1 MRAFKKILA
10 TLVCV
15 CMLVPCVTFVAYA
28 ANGRIS
34 FSDPGTAV
42 GEMVDVKC
50 VIKSTSG
57 SLGDTSVTFSYDS
70 SALRFNSGD
79 GVSSSGEGT
88 LTYSGSGGSA
98 EVSLTM
104 TFQALTEGETK
115 ITISEQDIKSG
126 SGSKL
131 TLDQGNST
139 IKIAA
144 GDPSKI
150 TQDTGDAGTI
160 TGEGTTVDINGQ
172 SYQLNGEFADID
184 IPVGFTRTTMTYEGA
199 ERPMVVQ
206 ETSGVYLAYLTGP
219 DGVSEFY
226 VFDDDNATFFPFEQ
240 IDISDTSSIILL
252 SDDSLTLPSN
262 YVLTTLTLN
271 GHDFPV
277 WGDSDKEGFYLMYAV
292 NSNGEEGFYQY
303 DSQENTYQRITVS
316 EEETQQKE
324 KKAGNSIFDKLQNI
338 VDKYFKI
345 VTIIFG
351 VIFIILLIAFIVTRV
366 KLRNRDI
373 ELDDLYDEYGID
385 LDDEPSPKNKKNGKN
400 AKNQPAVKQ
409 PSRKKVIDE
418 DDFDDYDDE
427 DDYED
432 EDDFDEY
439 DADDFEEEE
448 VTQTPLRTV
457 KFDDFNTITDI
468 GLDGFDDGDYG
479 VGDYDDPDDMIDDL
493 DELLSRRPEEKRSHA
508 EEDDAFKVD
517 FIDLD

>member
-1 MRAFKKILA
+1 MRTFKKILA
-10 TLVCV
+10 ALVCV

-34 FSDPGTAV
+34 FSDPSTAV

-79 GVSSSGEGT
+79 GVSSSGGGT
-88 LTYSGSGGSA
+88 LTYSGNGGSA
-98 EVSLTM
+98 EVSFTM
-104 TFQALTEGETK
+104 TFQALSEGETK
-115 ITISEQDIKSG
+115 LTVSGQDIKSS

-150 TQDTGDAGTI
+150 TQDTGDAGAA

-184 IPVGFTRTTMTYEGA
+184 IPAGFTRTTMAYEGA

-206 ETSGVYLAYLTGP
+206 EVSGVYLAYLTGS

-252 SDDSLTLPSN
+252 NDDSLTLPSN

-277 WGDSDKEGFYLMYAV
+277 WGDSDREGFYLMYAV

-303 DSQENTYQRITVS
+303 DSRENTYQRITVS
-316 EEETQQKE
+316 VEETPQKE

-345 VTIIFG
+345 VTVLFG
-351 VIFIILLIAFIVTRV
+351 AVFLILLIAFIVTKV

-385 LDDEPSPKNKKNGKN
+385 SDDAEPAPKNKKNGKN
-400 AKNQPAVKQ
+400 VKNQPAVKQ
-409 PSRKKVIDE
+409 SSRKKVIDE
-418 DDFDDYDDE
+418 DDFDDYEDE
-427 DDYED
+427 DEFDEYDSYD
-432 EDDFDEY
+432 EDDF
-439 DADDFEEEE
+439 EEE

-468 GLDGFDDGDYG
+468 GLDGSDDGDYG
-479 VGDYDDPDDMIDDL
+479 IGDYDYDDSDDMIEDL

-508 EEDDAFKVD
+508 EKDDAFKVD